1 MRTLI
6 IDDEKQIRDGFK
18 ILLSNFH
25 AIEVVGEAATADQGV
40 FMIEKKQPDLVF
52 LDIQLKND
60 TGFTILEK
68 LNTINF
74 KLVFVTAHDQYA
86 IKSFKYSAFDY
97 LLKPID
103 PEEFGKT
110 IQRLETQTTITN
122 TQIDNLKS
130 VSANQKL
137 IIKTLEQTYVLSIKD
152 IVRCEASLNYTFFY
166 LKDGKRI
173 LSSKTLKEYDLFL
186 PSSIFIRVHQ
196 SHLVNLNYIKAFANN
211 GKLQLSNSE
220 DEIPVSIR
228 KRKEFKILLSNL

>member
-228 KRKEFKILLSNL
+228 KRKE